1 MSTFNT
7 TNYRVYAKFI
17 DQKTFKA
24 LDLTTGCQVNNLIRA
39 TIIPAENLQNLIS
52 ELQYV
57 SDGQCILQIRD
68 LNNNI
73 VH

>member
-1 MSTFNT
+1 MQNYNT

-17 DQKTFKA
+17 DQKTFKP
-24 LDLTTGCQVNNLIRA
+24 LDLSTGCQVNNLIRA
-39 TIIPAENLQNLIS
+39 TIIPAENLQKLIDQ
-52 ELQYV
+52 LQNV

-73 VH
+73 VY